1 MPSCRARAQPN
12 FDYGYRQVRPLP
24 LVFVLQTVSGA
35 QVAACLRSLKVNTG
49 EKRVHAGSRLYPEA
63 VYTSAAT
70 TYRVGA
76 SAPAA
81 PSVTSMT
88 QHLLQNTA
96 LQVLLPRLEHGL

>member
-1 MPSCRARAQPN
+1 
-12 FDYGYRQVRPLP
+12 
-24 LVFVLQTVSGA
+24 VFVLQTVSGA